1 MKVGASLKGEAKLL
15 TFRIALWAS
24 SYNIQSYRK
33 EVLRPVFARVKVD
46 GEGLEVL
53 LHKFV
58 WNKFEQLQLAQRVRA
73 ACPNISRIP
82 YIPGHTL
89 GVVLLHAED
98 TGHPWP

>member
-53 LHKFV
+53 LH
-58 WNKFEQLQLAQRVRA
+58 
-73 ACPNISRIP
+73 
-82 YIPGHTL
+82 
-89 GVVLLHAED
+89 AED
-98 TGHPWP
+98 TVHPWTYPRRCAPARRGYRPSLDIKKPG